1 MVNTVLAQRTLAIA
15 NTAAMQG
22 NLPFGCLLANANDS
36 VLLEA
41 GNTVVTERNII
52 AHCELNMV
60 QQLAGQYEA
69 SFLQSCTVYCS
80 MEPCPMCA
88 GALYWSG
95 IGRIV
100 FALDNATY
108 YSILGS
114 RNPADVFDMP
124 CKTLLESGGRRV
136 EVIGPVIQKEAA
148 DFYRSILKQ

>member
-1 MVNTVLAQRTLAIA
+1 
-15 NTAAMQG
+15 
-22 NLPFGCLLANANDS
+22 
-36 VLLEA
+36 
-41 GNTVVTERNII
+41 
-52 AHCELNMV
+52 MV

-100 FALDNATY
+100 FALDNASY
-108 YSILGS
+108 YAILGN

-124 CKTLLESGGRRV
+124 CKALLERGGRRV
-136 EVIGPVIQKEAA
+136 EVIGPVIQQEAA